1 MTMTINLPPELERGL
16 QDEAA
21 KEGLAP
27 DRFVL
32 DTLEERLHKRR
43 AGQDVPHLSQVESE
57 LMQRIN
63 EGLPE
68 ETWLRYHALVAKRKA
83 GTLTSEQHQELIL
96 LSDQVEMDYAQRLG
110 LVLELARLRGM
121 SLEAQMK
128 TLGIPQY
135 TYE

>member
-1 MTMTINLPPELERGL
+1 MTINLPLQLEMELR
-16 QDEAA
+16 DEAA
-21 KEGLAP
+21 KKGLAP

-32 DTLEERLHKRR
+32 DTLEERLYRKR
-43 AGQDVPHLSQVESE
+43 AEQDVPHLSQTESE

-63 EGLPE
+63 QGLPE
-68 ETWLRYHALVAKRKA
+68 ETWLRYHNLVAERRA
-83 GTLTSEQHQELIL
+83 ATLPPEQHQELIV
-96 LSDQVEMDYAQRLG
+96 LSDQVEMDYAQRLSF
-110 LVLELARLRGM
+110 VLELAHLRGT